1 MTLYLLDVNV
11 VVSLIN
17 RTHSHYPEASDWFL
31 SEGQDNWCTCPIV
44 ENGAL
49 RVSLNTLIDG
59 APLSASLIV
68 GAIDNLKSRGQ
79 HVFLPD
85 DISILNTTDFDHNL
99 ITTKKQITDTYL
111 LALAAKH
118 DAVLATLDKRIV
130 TTAVRFPNARIHT
143 IG

>member
-11 VVSLIN
+11 VVSLII
-17 RTHSHYPEASDWFL
+17 RTHSHYPKASDWFL

-59 APLSASLIV
+59 APLPASLIV

-85 DISILNTTDFDHNL
+85 DISILDITVFDHDL
-99 ITTKKQITDTYL
+99 IATKNQITDTYV

-118 DAVLATLDKRIV
+118 DAVLATFDRKLA
-130 TTAVRFPNARIHT
+130 TGAVRLSNAKVRLLT
-143 IG
+143 